1 MPFGVTLD
9 TVTTPSPLLSV
20 TVTPTEDPTIWL
32 NEKAGIGRVTVAM
45 KVCVVAWLLVTTTL
59 LVTNGSVLSVAVQLL
74 TVYKPV
80 WTNGFVNVHVLLPS
94 ALVASVPSGAKLAEQ
109 VPSSQIWTVTA
120 WAEPEAKTIAAT
132 ARTNPKERARTPNP
146 LFPRP
151 IGEQAACQAPPH
163 P

>member
-9 TVTTPSPLLSV
+9 TVTEPSTLSV
-20 TVTPTEDPTIWL
+20 TVTPTEDPPIWL
-32 NEKAGIGRVTVAM
+32 YEKAGIGRVTVAM
-45 KVCVVAWLLVTTTL
+45 KVCVDDEVFVTTTL
-59 LVTNGSVLSVAVQLL
+59 LVMNGSFLSVAVQLL

-94 ALVASVPSGAKLAEQ
+94 ALAVLVPSGAKLAEQ